1 MNIAL
6 FTGEGLLAVSLWN
19 ADFSLWLLAP
29 LFLFAGRSFLKSETF
44 SCDSGLEA
52 HKEEESDRTT
62 DRSHV
67 HYQANELLL
76 CSLDALMSEFPI
88 PVWIAEWPSGRLRS
102 MNRASQELLGRKL
115 EPRSTLFNCADLY
128 GFYHPDIGIYPAEWF
143 PALRAVKSGAPVIVE
158 DLRALTP
165 EGERRLL
172 IGWAMPLRGYA
183 GEIIGVVTAFFDRTD
198 AHKKETAYETR
209 IQELT
214 REVEKLKGQLTAMER
229 KVTQAHQLSNIGQMT
244 AILAHEIRNPLGA
257 IANAAELLLQLL
269 PHADEN
275 ERELLRL
282 ISSEARRLSDFTRQ
296 VLTYARM
303 PDPEPVLTH
312 IHDVIE
318 QALDLLQ
325 KDPQF
330 DPRIRI
336 RKEFSPAVTLCSVDP
351 DLIKEVLWNLLLNAV
366 QAMPEAGELVIATDL
381 GEIPD
386 RPSQRCVRIAIR
398 DSGLGIAPGDMEKLF
413 DPFFTTK
420 PFGTGLGLASAR
432 RIIEAHNGEITV
444 QSSPGK
450 GTTVTIFLPL

>member
-1 MNIAL
+1 MSVIGTEL
-6 FTGEGLLAVSLWN
+6 PTVGSFLSGEHGLWFLTLV
-19 ADFSLWLLAP
+19 
-29 LFLFAGRSFLKSETF
+29 FLFAGRSSLKSGRF
-44 SCDSGLEA
+44 SHESSLERREGREA
-52 HKEEESDRTT
+52 DRIE
-62 DRSHV
+62 DRSHI

-76 CSLDALMSEFPI
+76 RGLDILMSEFPI
-88 PVWIAEWPSGRLRS
+88 PVWIAEWPSGRIRS
-102 MNRASQELLGRKL
+102 MNRAWEQLVHRPL
-115 EPRSTLFNCADLY
+115 EPRSTLFNCTDWY
-128 GFYHPDIGIYPAEWF
+128 GFYHPDVGIYPAEWF
-143 PALRAVKSGAPVIVE
+143 PPLRAVKAGAPVVVE

-165 EGERRLL
+165 EGDRRLL
-172 IGWAMPLRGYA
+172 VGWATPLRGYA
-183 GEIIGVVTAFFDRTD
+183 GEIIGVLTAFFDVTD
-198 AHKKETAYETR
+198 AQKKEEAYEAR

-214 REVEKLKGQLTAMER
+214 REVEKLRGQLRTVER
-229 KVTQAHQLSNIGQMT
+229 KMAQAHELSIIGQMT

-257 IANAAELLLQLL
+257 IANAAELLLQLR
-269 PHADEN
+269 PDADEN
-275 ERELLRL
+275 ERELLQL
-282 ISSEARRLSDFTRQ
+282 ISSEARRLSGLTRQ

-303 PDPEPVLTH
+303 PDPEPVLARV
-312 IHDVIE
+312 HDVIE

-336 RKEFSPAVTLCSVDP
+336 RREFSPAVTLCSLDP

-366 QAMPEAGELVIATDL
+366 QAMPEAGELVIATSL
-381 GEIPD
+381 GELPD

-398 DSGLGIAPGDMEKLF
+398 DSGVGIAPGDMEKLF

-432 RIIEAHNGEITV
+432 RIIEAHGGTITV

>member
-1 MNIAL
+1 MSIAQ
-6 FTGEGLLAVSLWN
+6 EGCLLLGNAGQGLW
-19 ADFSLWLLAP
+19 ALVPFLL
-29 LFLFAGRSFLKSETF
+29 LAGRSFFKEELLQHRSDSETQ
-44 SCDSGLEA
+44 
-52 HKEEESDRTT
+52 KEGEQPT

-76 CSLDALMSEFPI
+76 SGLDALMSDFPI
-88 PVWIAEWPSGRLRS
+88 PVWIAEWPSGRIRS
-102 MNRASQELLGRKL
+102 MNRALQELLGRRL
-115 EPRSTLFNCADLY
+115 EPRSTLFNCTDFY
-128 GFYHPDIGIYPAEWF
+128 GFYHPDIGIYPTEWF
-143 PALRAVKSGAPVIVE
+143 PSLRAVKSGAPVLVE

-172 IGWAMPLRGYA
+172 IGWAAPLRGYA
-183 GEIIGVVTAFFDRTD
+183 GEIIGVVTAFFDKTD
-198 AHKKETAYETR
+198 AHKKEEAYEAR

-214 REVEKLKGQLTAMER
+214 REVEKLRGRLMITER
-229 KVTQAHQLSNIGQMT
+229 KLMQAHQLSNIGQMT

-257 IANAAELLLQLL
+257 IANAAELLLQLR

-282 ISSEARRLSDFTRQ
+282 ISSEAQRLNDFTRQ

-303 PDPEPVLTH
+303 PDPEPVLTP

-330 DPRIRI
+330 NPRIRI
-336 RKEFSPAVTLCSVDP
+336 RKEFSPSVTLCSVDP

-366 QAMPEAGELVIATDL
+366 QAMPEAGELVVTTDL
-381 GEIPD
+381 GEIPH
-386 RPSQRCVRIAIR
+386 RSHQRFVRIAIR
-398 DSGLGIAPGDMEKLF
+398 DSGVGIASGNMERLF

-444 QSSPGK
+444 QNSPGK

>member
-1 MNIAL
+1 MWAA
-6 FTGEGLLAVSLWN
+6 GQE
-19 ADFSLWLLAP
+19 LWLLSV
-29 LFLFAGRSFLKSETF
+29 FLFAGKSLLAGWT
-44 SCDSGLEA
+44 SQHSSEA
-52 HKEEESDRTT
+52 EAPQAEDRTA

-76 CSLDALMSEFPI
+76 SGLDALMSDFPL
-88 PVWIAEWPSGRLRS
+88 PAWIAEWPSGRIRA
-102 MNRASQELLGRKL
+102 MNRALQELLGRRL
-115 EPRSTLFNCADLY
+115 EPRSTLFNCTDLY

-143 PALRAVKSGAPVIVE
+143 PSLRAVKSGAPVLVE

-172 IGWAMPLRGYA
+172 SGWAVPVRGYA
-183 GEIIGVVTAFFDRTD
+183 GEIIGVVTVFLDRTD
-198 AHKKETAYETR
+198 AHKKEEAYEAR
-209 IQELT
+209 LRELT
-214 REVEKLKGQLTAMER
+214 HEVEKLKGQLMATER
-229 KVTQAHQLSNIGQMT
+229 KLTQAHQLSIIGQMT

-257 IANAAELLLQLL
+257 IANAAELLLQLR
-269 PHADEN
+269 PDADEN
-275 ERELLRL
+275 ERELLQL
-282 ISSEARRLSDFTRQ
+282 ISSEARRLSGFTRQ

-303 PDPEPVLTH
+303 PDPEPVLTP
-312 IHDVIE
+312 IHEVIE

-336 RKEFSPAVTLCSVDP
+336 RKEFSPAVTLCSIDP

-366 QAMPEAGELVIATDL
+366 QAMPEAGELIVTTEL

-398 DSGLGIAPGDMEKLF
+398 DSGVGIAPGDMEKLF

>member
-1 MNIAL
+1 MSIAL
-6 FTGEGLLAVSLWN
+6 FEQGSFALWD
-19 ADFSLWLLAP
+19 AGQSFWGVAFI
-29 LFLFAGRSFLKSETF
+29 FLFAGRSFLRERGPRQ
-44 SCDSGLEA
+44 DAGAQARE
-52 HKEEESDRTT
+52 HEDRAM

-67 HYQANELLL
+67 HYQANEFLLGG
-76 CSLDALMSEFPI
+76 LDVLLSDLPLPA
-88 PVWIAEWPSGRLRS
+88 WIAEWPSGRIRS
-102 MNRASQELLGRKL
+102 MNRALQELLGRRL
-115 EPRSTLFNCADLY
+115 EPRSTLFNCTDFY
-128 GFYHPDIGIYPAEWF
+128 GFYHPDVGVYPPEWF
-143 PALRAVKSGAPVIVE
+143 PSLRAARSGAPVLVE

-172 IGWAMPLRGYA
+172 DGWAAPLRGYG
-183 GEIIGVVTAFFDRTD
+183 GEIIGVVTIFFDKTN
-198 AHKKETAYETR
+198 AHKKEEAYEAR
-209 IQELT
+209 IRELT
-214 REVEKLKGQLTAMER
+214 REVEKLAGQLATTER
-229 KVTQAHQLSNIGQMT
+229 KLAQAHQLSIIGQMT

-257 IANAAELLLQLL
+257 IANAAELLLHLL
-269 PHADEN
+269 PSADEN

-282 ISSEARRLSDFTRQ
+282 ISSEAQRLSDLTRQ

-303 PDPEPVLTH
+303 PDPEPILTR

-325 KDPQF
+325 KDPHF

-366 QAMPEAGELVIATDL
+366 QAMPEAGELVVTTDL
-381 GEIPD
+381 DEIPH

-398 DSGLGIAPGDMEKLF
+398 DSGVGIAPGDMEKLF

-444 QSSPGK
+444 QSVPGK